1 MFFDTSGRMIMVTM
15 RALSPMV
22 HQWNNGL
29 YRVPLLRVDEHYTI
43 YVADNFTREYDEQTL
58 PDEVKTNLTMI
69 LARPKQLLYDD
80 EVTKLGL
87 FTSND
92 ADLLEVGWRV
102 SDSWFLIVLPIEVLM
117 RLRGE
122 TNGNDT

>member
-1 MFFDTSGRMIMVTM
+1 MFFDTSGSLIMIQHPKG
-15 RALSPMV
+15 LSPMV
-22 HQWNNGL
+22 HQWHSGL
-29 YRVPLLRVDEHYTI
+29 YRVPLRRANEHYTM

-69 LARPKQLLYDD
+69 LARPRLLLYDD
-80 EVTKLGL
+80 EVSKLSL

-102 SDSWFLIVLPIEVLM
+102 SDMWFIIVLPTDVLM

-122 TNGNDT
+122 HGEE